1 MTVAAR
7 QDIQTLLRCTAD
19 EVNAALRDALSRCE
33 AISPRLLEA
42 ARYCIEAGGKRLRP
56 ALVLWSC
63 EVCGGARPAALPAAV
78 AIEFVHT
85 FSLIHDDLPALDN
98 DDLRRGKPTCHK
110 VFDEAA
116 AILAGDA
123 LLTMAFEVLA
133 RDVADPECAVS
144 MIRELASAAGP
155 AGMIGGEAMD
165 IEGESAAPDRELV
178 HRIHSAKTARLLQA
192 ACRLGG
198 LAACAG
204 PETISA
210 LGTYGHALGLAFQI
224 ADDLLDATADVGQLG
239 KQTGKD
245 ATAGKQTY
253 LRVVGMEE
261 TRRIGRQYADRAIAA
276 LEPFGPNGAR
286 LAALARYVIERDI

>member
-1 MTVAAR
+1 MTVTAR
-7 QDIQTLLRCTAD
+7 QDIETLLRRTAD
-19 EVNAALRDALSRCE
+19 EVNAALRGALSRCE
-33 AISPRLLEA
+33 AVSPRLLEA
-42 ARYCIEAGGKRLRP
+42 ARYCIDAGGKRVRP

-63 EVCGGARPAALPAAV
+63 EVCGGTRQAALPAAV

-110 VFDEAA
+110 VFDEAT

-133 RDVADPECAVS
+133 RDVADPDSAVS

-165 IEGESAAPDRELV
+165 VEGESAAPDRDLV

-198 LAACAG
+198 LAARAG

-224 ADDLLDATADVGQLG
+224 ADDLLDATADVEQLG
-239 KQTGKD
+239 KRTGKD
-245 ATAGKQTY
+245 APAGKQTY
-253 LRVVGMEE
+253 LRVVSMEE
-261 TRRIGRQYADRAIAA
+261 ARRKARHYADKAAAA
-276 LEPFGPNGAR
+276 LQPFGSGGTP
-286 LAALARYVIERDI
+286 LAALARYVIERDA